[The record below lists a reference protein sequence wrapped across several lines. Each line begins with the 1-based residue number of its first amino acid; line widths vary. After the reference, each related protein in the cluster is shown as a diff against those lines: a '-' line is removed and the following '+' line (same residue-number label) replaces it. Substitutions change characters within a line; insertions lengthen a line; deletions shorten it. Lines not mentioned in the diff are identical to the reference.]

1 MSIQTLSKTR
11 FKLALECPT
20 KVYYS
25 LDQRY
30 VDQKK
35 DDDFLEALAKG
46 GYQVGALAKVM
57 FLNRDAGAVEIS
69 SRDQDEQVR
78 ETAELLQRENVTI
91 FEATIRHKNLL
102 VRVDVLVKQASRLD
116 LIEVKSKSWDP
127 AEDSLVGLT
136 PRHKPITPEWEPYVY
151 DVAFQER
158 VLALAYPTL
167 EIHPWLL
174 LVDKSRTNTVTG
186 LPLKFPIVGEGRN
199 RSVQIASDFDM
210 AQLKEPLL
218 IQVDAREA
226 VNKAQRLILKKKGGQ
241 DIQFDSLIE
250 ATAAAIDRGD
260 RLGPYV
266 GSPCKSCEFYCP
278 PTSRSE
284 ANRSGWAECMETYLE
299 TPVKDSRE
307 ESIFGFYGQADIGG
321 PLDARRLWIRDL
333 SESDLNVMA
342 TADKISRSA
351 RHELQWREIAKKDTE
366 PFFRMEILRRVVGA
380 WKFPIHFIDFETA
393 RPALPFHAGHRP
405 YQQILFQFSDHVVTS
420 DGAVR
425 HAAEFLKSDGADS
438 PSIEVVRRLRRSL
451 ENDDSTVLH
460 WYPHERTVLAEIHEE
475 IRRVNPPDAVE
486 LVTFLDSLGLKQVV
500 GTVLVVAGP
509 VGAR

>member
-1 MSIQTLSKTR
+1 MSMPTLSKAR

-46 GYQVGALAKVM
+46 GYQVGALAKAM
-57 FLNRDAGAVEIS
+57 FLSRDASAVEIS

-78 ETAELLQRENVTI
+78 ETAELLQRENVTV
-91 FEATIRHKNLL
+91 FEATIRHENLL
-102 VRVDVLVKQASRLD
+102 VRVDVLVKQGSRLD

-127 AEDSLVGLT
+127 AEDSLVGLK
-136 PRHKPITPEWEPYVY
+136 PRHNPITPEWEPYVY

-167 EIHPWLL
+167 EIHPWLM

-186 LPLKFPIVGEGRN
+186 LPLNFPVVGEGRN
-199 RSVQIASDFDM
+199 RSVQIASDFDI

-226 VNKAQRLILKKKGGQ
+226 VNRAQKLILKKKGRQ

-250 ATAAAIDRGD
+250 VAAASIDRGE

-278 PTSRSE
+278 PTDRSE
-284 ANRSGWAECMETYLE
+284 TNRSGWAECMETYLE
-299 TPVKDSRE
+299 TRVKDSRE
-307 ESIFGFYGQADIGG
+307 ESIFGFYGQADISG
-321 PLDARRLWIRDL
+321 PLDAHRLWIRDL
-333 SESDLNVMA
+333 SESDLNVKP
-342 TADKISRSA
+342 TVDKISRSA

-366 PFFRMEILRRVVGA
+366 PFLQMEILRRVVGA
-380 WKFPIHFIDFETA
+380 WRFPIHFIDFETA

-438 PSIEVVRRLRRSL
+438 PSIE
-451 ENDDSTVLH
+451 
-460 WYPHERTVLAEIHEE
+460 
-475 IRRVNPPDAVE
+475 
-486 LVTFLDSLGLKQVV
+486 
-500 GTVLVVAGP
+500 
-509 VGAR
+509 